1 MTYEEEKYQK
11 LYQGIIHISDY
22 CYRHECNLQCD
33 FFMINRGCV
42 LMSGKPPSK
51 WSVPATI
58 IKGMNCIELTPIVI
72 EEESKNESIKEGDQ
86 NANQ

>member
-1 MTYEEEKYQK
+1 LRSEDFQK
-11 LYQGIIHISDY
+11 ICLGIVEIKNY
-22 CYRHECNLQCD
+22 CQNHQCD
-33 FFMINRGCV
+33 FQCNFFTRSGCI

>member
-1 MTYEEEKYQK
+1 
-11 LYQGIIHISDY
+11 
-22 CYRHECNLQCD
+22 
-33 FFMINRGCV
+33 
-42 LMSGKPPSK
+42 MSGKPPSK

-58 IKGMNCIELTPIVI
+58 IKGMNCIELTPIII